1 MVDPERGRLP
11 LHISEVF
18 NMLSIAD
25 QYDLYG
31 LDHKSGL
38 SYRHQQIRIGLDVI
52 QQLRLQVL
60 LNLPKLVVKLGV
72 VPLSLH
78 GALCCNFLIHLAW

>member
-18 NMLSIAD
+18 YMLGIAD

-31 LDHKSGL
+31 LDHKSSL
-38 SYRHQQIRIGLDVI
+38 CYRHQQIRISLYII

-60 LNLPKLVVKLGV
+60 LNLTKPVVKFGV
-72 VPLSLH
+72 VSLNLH
-78 GALCCNFLIHLAW
+78 GALC